1 MMNAKGAAVNA
12 PHAGFANACDATWRS
27 PSLVGS
33 ECKTDSER
41 AQPRG
46 RSAGIGRGRVGA
58 APRR

>member
-41 AQPRG
+41 ATG
-46 RSAGIGRGRVGA
+46 RCAGIGRGRVGA